1 MAKHLDLEEQEQL
14 DQLKH
19 FWKIYGSA
27 ITGFLFAGLLILASW
42 NGFQYWE
49 RTQASQAAT
58 LFDEVERI
66 VRSGDI
72 TKAER
77 AFGDMRERFGSTA
90 YAHQAGLMVAKLA
103 SDSSKNDVAKSALTW
118 VYESSKD
125 PGYASIARLRLS
137 ALLIEEKSFDNAMQV
152 LNVEMPPEFAPLFSD
167 RRGDIAALQG
177 KPAEAKAHY
186 QKAFDGMD
194 ERTDYRRLVEIK
206 LNALG
211 GSVVP
216 AEGSK

>member
-58 LFDEVERI
+58 LFDEVDRI

-72 TKAER
+72 TKSER
-77 AFGDMRERFGSTA
+77 AFGDMKERFGSTA
-90 YAHQAGLMVAKLA
+90 YSHQAGLMVAKLA
-103 SDSSKNDVAKSALTW
+103 SESSKNDVAKSALTW

-125 PGYASIARLRLS
+125 QGYASIARLRLS

-152 LNVEMPPEFAPLFSD
+152 LNGEMPPEFAPLVSD
-167 RRGDIAALQG
+167 RRGDITALQG
-177 KPAEAKAHY
+177 KPTDARAHY
-186 QKAFDGMD
+186 QKAFEGMD

-211 GSVVP
+211 GSVGST
-216 AEGSK
+216 EGSK